1 MNFHGQPNTFVC
13 EVHLKISNLAQSVQF
28 YTDIIGLQILSRS
41 ANMAS
46 LTADGVNT
54 IVVLEEIDNATANTG
69 RKTGLYHIA
78 LLLPNRPQLANTLY
92 HLLETRYPLQGASD
106 HLVSEAI
113 YLADPDG
120 NGIEIYAD
128 RPEETWKKYDGTIE
142 MATNPLN
149 AEDLLAQRDTELF
162 VGLPPETIMGHI
174 HLQVS
179 SIKESEEFYQALGF
193 HAVNRYG
200 LQALFIST
208 GGYHHHIG
216 LNTWNSAGSS
226 APSENEVGLKTFTVK
241 FPNEEAR
248 NLAINNLKTLGT
260 EFKQKENHISTF
272 DPSKNVIILAI

>member
-1 MNFHGQPNTFVC
+1 MSFHGQPNTFVS
-13 EVHLKISNLAQSVQF
+13 EVHLKISNLTKSVQF

-41 ANMAS
+41 EKLAS

-54 IVVLEEIDNATANTG
+54 LVVLEEIDNAIANTG
-69 RKTGLYHIA
+69 RNTGLYHIA

-149 AEDLLAQRDTELF
+149 AEDLLAQRDTESF
-162 VGLPPETIMGHI
+162 VSLPPETIMGHI

-193 HAVNRYG
+193 YAVNRYG

-216 LNTWNSAGSS
+216 LNTWNSAGAS

-248 NLAINNLKTLGT
+248 NLAINNLKTSGA
-260 EFKQKENHISTF
+260 EIRQKENQISTF
-272 DPSKNVIILAI
+272 DPSKNLILLAI

>member
-1 MNFHGQPNTFVC
+1 MSFHGQPNTFVS
-13 EVHLKISNLAQSVQF
+13 EVHLKISNLTKSVQF

-41 ANMAS
+41 EKLAS

-54 IVVLEEIDNATANTG
+54 LVVLEEIDNATANTG

-120 NGIEIYAD
+120 NGIEIYTD
-128 RPEETWKKYDGTIE
+128 RPEDTWKKYDGTIE

-149 AEDLLAQRDTELF
+149 AEDLLAQRDTESF

-193 HAVNRYG
+193 YAVNRYG

-216 LNTWNSAGSS
+216 LNTWNSAGAS

-248 NLAINNLKTLGT
+248 NLAINNLKTSGA
-260 EFKQKENHISTF
+260 EIRQKENQISTF
-272 DPSKNVIILAI
+272 DPSKNLILLAI